1 MSKPTDSI
9 TAPYVHRRVI
19 NWSDTD
25 AAQIVYTVRF
35 LDYVM
40 EAVEGW
46 FRSVV
51 GSSWFEMNVDRGI
64 GTPVVNVNFD
74 FKAPLTPRDEL
85 RLTVLVERAGRA
97 SITFN
102 ILGDRDDGVRSF
114 VTRLVCCAVDNRAMK
129 SIDIPAE
136 WRERIQGYMA
146 RCDSNRTGSDN
157 MEVAHT
163 PVSPGGAKEVMN

>member
-1 MSKPTDSI
+1 MSRPTEPSA
-9 TAPYVHRRVI
+9 APYVHRRII

-46 FRSVV
+46 WRNVV
-51 GSSWFEMNVDRGI
+51 GTSWYEMNVDRNI

-74 FKAPLTPRDEL
+74 FTAPLTPRHVLE
-85 RLTVLVERAGRA
+85 LTVLVARAGRA

-102 ILGDRDDGVRSF
+102 IFGDRDDGVRSF
-114 VTRLVCCAVDNRAMK
+114 TAQLTACAVDNRAHE
-129 SIDIPAE
+129 SIEIPPE
-136 WRERIQGYMA
+136 WRERIEDYMA
-146 RCDSNRTGSDN
+146 RC
-157 MEVAHT
+157 EV
-163 PVSPGGAKEVMN
+163 N

>member
-1 MSKPTDSI
+1 MRPTDI
-9 TAPYVHRRVI
+9 AAAPYIHDRIVH
-19 NWSDTD
+19 WSDTD
-25 AAQIVYTVRF
+25 AAQVVYTVRF

-51 GSSWFEMNVDRGI
+51 DTSWYEMNVDRGI
-64 GTPVVNVNFD
+64 GTPVVSVNFD
-74 FKAPLTPRDEL
+74 FSAPLTPRDAL

-114 VTRLVCCAVDNRAMK
+114 TTRLVCCAVDNREMK
-129 SIDIPAE
+129 SIDLPAE
-136 WRERIQGYMA
+136 WRERIEHYAA
-146 RCDSNRTGSDN
+146 RCTTGRNES
-157 MEVAHT
+157 EVKEETAAPASTDDTRHT
-163 PVSPGGAKEVMN
+163 GD

>member
-1 MSKPTDSI
+1 MSKPTEAAP
-9 TAPYVHRRVI
+9 APYVHHRVI

-40 EAVEGW
+40 EAIEGW
-46 FRSVV
+46 WRNVV
-51 GSSWFEMNVDRGI
+51 GTDWFEMNVDRNI

-74 FKAPLTPRDEL
+74 FAAPLTPRYEL

-102 ILGDRDDGVRSF
+102 VLGDRDDGVRSF
-114 VTRLVCCAVDNRAMK
+114 TTRLTACAVDNREQK
-129 SIDIPAE
+129 SIEIPPE
-136 WRERIQGYMA
+136 WRERIEDYMA
-146 RCDSNRTGSDN
+146 RCGVN
-157 MEVAHT
+157 
-163 PVSPGGAKEVMN
+163 

>member
-1 MSKPTDSI
+1 MKPTDAAA
-9 TAPYVHRRVI
+9 APYIHDRVI

-51 GSSWFEMNVDRGI
+51 GTSWYEMNVDRGI
-64 GTPVVNVNFD
+64 GTPVVSVNFD
-74 FKAPLTPRDEL
+74 FSAPLTPRDVL
-85 RLTVLVERAGRA
+85 RVTVLVERAGRA

-102 ILGDRDDGVRSF
+102 ILGDRGDGVRSF
-114 VTRLVCCAVDNRAMK
+114 TTRLTCCAVDNKEMK
-129 SIDIPAE
+129 SVDIPAE
-136 WRERIQGYMA
+136 WRQRIEHYIERCAASREDSKAKRETAAPASTGDA
-146 RCDSNRTGSDN
+146 RHTGN
-157 MEVAHT
+157 
-163 PVSPGGAKEVMN
+163 

>member
-1 MSKPTDSI
+1 MKPTDAI
-9 TAPYVHRRVI
+9 AAPYIHDRVI

-51 GSSWFEMNVDRGI
+51 GTSWFEMNVDRGI
-64 GTPVVNVNFD
+64 GTPVVSVNFD
-74 FKAPLTPRDEL
+74 FSAPLTPRDAL

-97 SITFN
+97 SISFK
-102 ILGDRDDGVRSF
+102 ILGDRGDGVRSF
-114 VTRLVCCAVDNRAMK
+114 TTRLICCTVDNKEMK
-129 SIDIPAE
+129 SVDIPVE
-136 WRERIQGYMA
+136 WRQRIEGYVERCAAVRNDSTAEQKIAAPASTGDA
-146 RCDSNRTGSDN
+146 RHAGN
-157 MEVAHT
+157 
-163 PVSPGGAKEVMN
+163 